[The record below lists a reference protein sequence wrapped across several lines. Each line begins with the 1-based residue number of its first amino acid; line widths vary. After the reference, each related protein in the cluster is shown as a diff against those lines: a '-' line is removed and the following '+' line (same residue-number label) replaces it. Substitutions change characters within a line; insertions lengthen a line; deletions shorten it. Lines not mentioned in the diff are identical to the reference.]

1 MRPCAACC
9 VPSGAPCSAPRTQDG
24 RPGTTASSRGEIAS
38 ISSGSPGGF
47 AGNRDRQP
55 SSCCAI
61 YACAPSDSPERS
73 NTPVPSPADTERT
86 ACHTPHNDDVLPRDT
101 PRPQL
106 GHRMP
111 LSSSNQG
118 WVNSESTQT
127 GGLVFQSTGGSPIK
141 RPSVKGKT
149 YPVQRRCRFF
159 AEVSPGAVHRP
170 DMPPL
175 NLCRV
180 FSAWCR

>member
-1 MRPCAACC
+1 MRPC
-9 VPSGAPCSAPRTQDG
+9 VPSGASCCAPRTQG
-24 RPGTTASSRGEIAS
+24 ARPCRTASNPGGLAS
-38 ISSGSPGGF
+38 ISSGSHGGF

-55 SSCCAI
+55 FSSCAI
-61 YACAPSDSPERS
+61 YACVPSDTPQRS
-73 NTPVPSPADTERT
+73 NTPVPSPSDTERT
-86 ACHTPHNDDVLPRDT
+86 TCHTPNNHDVLPRST
-101 PRPQL
+101 PRLLL

-111 LSSSNQG
+111 LSLSNQ
-118 WVNSESTQT
+118 
-127 GGLVFQSTGGSPIK
+127 GGSPIK

-149 YPVQRRCRFF
+149 YPVQRKYRFF

-175 NLCRV
+175 YLCRV